1 MADPDYGALAD
12 AVVSRRKLLNLK
24 QADLRARGG
33 PHQRTLVRIE
43 SRWYETANADVS
55 SATLDSL
62 DVSLRWVPGSAA
74 RTLMSGAAPVPL
86 ETATDSADQDRLA
99 QFRAWH
105 QTLERIGD
113 HIERGID
120 VDAVTDDLRR
130 ITAEVGRVV
139 DATEH
144 AELQRRRDAQAEA
157 FTGILEK
164 LRRDGDTLSGVMET
178 AFSEYLHP
186 SVDGS
191 VKDDDDVYYRL
202 WLLGRFSAT
211 DEQAKAFERR
221 FAHSATQT
229 QGEPRD
235 EDR

>member
-1 MADPDYGALAD
+1 
-12 AVVSRRKLLNLK
+12 
-24 QADLRARGG
+24 
-33 PHQRTLVRIE
+33 
-43 SRWYETANADVS
+43 
-55 SATLDSL
+55 
-62 DVSLRWVPGSAA
+62 
-74 RTLMSGAAPVPL
+74 MSGAAPIPL

-105 QTLERIGD
+105 RTLERIGD

-130 ITAEVGRVV
+130 ITAELGRVV

-178 AFSEYLHP
+178 AFSEYLQP

-191 VKDDDDVYYRL
+191 VKDNDDVYYRL
-202 WLLGRFSAT
+202 WLLGRFSAAT

-229 QGEPRD
+229 QGEARN